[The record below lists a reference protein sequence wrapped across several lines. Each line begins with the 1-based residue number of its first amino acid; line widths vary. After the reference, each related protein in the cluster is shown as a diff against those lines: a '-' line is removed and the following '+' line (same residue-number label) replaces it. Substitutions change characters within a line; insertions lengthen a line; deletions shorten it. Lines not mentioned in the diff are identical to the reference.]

1 MLFFTRI
8 RRRRCLSLH
17 LRQCG
22 ARLTAIVLLLV
33 IAPAPMAAEIDS
45 YTLRHQSLPDA
56 SAPLNDW
63 FNQRLRD
70 GIARAN
76 EAMAEDCQPELLYR
90 HIRRAFA
97 TPFIGHLITED
108 LDTLPDLPKYRVSL
122 EQSIY
127 RDMGVVDG
135 VSLHLRDL
143 SAVMNV
149 NGTLIGTDKIGH
161 FLVEGWSYFQK
172 GYRDEGVSLEAAM
185 RWGTFT
191 ERTYFG
197 LMTTGMLS
205 YADLAANFDGMR
217 FWLHL
222 LGEARDPIAGLFQ
235 PRPYISCREQ
245 DSTGKAYWQLK
256 REVRLDKYINPAW
269 DEAVNCQTYR
279 NPEIAI
285 LVNRRILQQS
295 LQNGGDQVC
304 PIKPK
309 ACYEAAS
316 HYGEYRYDVI
326 HPRCLE
332 SAPASK
338 PWWKWSQLRSDNER
352 NG

>member
-1 MLFFTRI
+1 MLFFGRPNPF
-8 RRRRCLSLH
+8 RMSAYS
-17 LRQCG
+17 RQSS
-22 ARLTAIVLLLV
+22 ARLALSALLV
-33 IAPAPMAAEIDS
+33 LISPVLAGAEIDS
-45 YTLRHQSLPDA
+45 YTLRQQPLADA
-56 SAPLNDW
+56 SDELNDW
-63 FNQRLRD
+63 FNQHLRE
-70 GIARAN
+70 GVARAN
-76 EAMAEDCQPELLYR
+76 EAGEGCQPELLYR

-97 TPFIGHLITED
+97 KPFIGHLIAES
-108 LDTLPDLPKYRVSL
+108 LNAEPDLPKYRVSL

-172 GYRDEGVSLEAAM
+172 GYLDEDVSLDEAM
-185 RWGTFT
+185 RWGAFT

-222 LGEARDPIAGLFQ
+222 LGEERDPIAGLFQ
-235 PRPYISCREQ
+235 PRPYLSCRKRAL
-245 DSTGKAYWQLK
+245 TGDAWQLK
-256 REVRLDKYINPAW
+256 REVHLEKYVNPAW

-285 LVNRRILQQS
+285 LVNRRILQQK
-295 LQNGGDQVC
+295 LQGGGDQIC

-309 ACYEAAS
+309 ACDEAAS

-338 PWWKWSQLRSDNER
+338 PWWKWSQWRSDNER